1 MGCSQV
7 ACAIEGWWT
16 GQDHHHRK
24 LLSLPHVIIIYDLCL
39 KKGRVHFTSN
49 HQQSLCNRAA
59 TPAPNVRV
67 RHYSEQLGAVSAA
80 RSLIKSDLRVAR
92 LASAR
97 GVLFV
102 FFHFI
107 SRVTKCKCVS
117 DTSLWHVRNTQNA
130 FSPSIFVWSLQF
142 TIFSNRE
149 RPRTHPCIYNPLSDV
164 PSLFSALFLNYSAW
178 YAILNS
184 HLCTV
189 HTRICIFLYF
199 STQKPH

>member
-1 MGCSQV
+1 MWALKVWIGKINRVEGRHHQASTRRSTFCCVAWPGDAGMGCSQV

-16 GQDHHHRK
+16 GRDHHHRK

-107 SRVTKCKCVS
+107 SS
-117 DTSLWHVRNTQNA
+117 DQV
-130 FSPSIFVWSLQF
+130 
-142 TIFSNRE
+142 
-149 RPRTHPCIYNPLSDV
+149 
-164 PSLFSALFLNYSAW
+164 
-178 YAILNS
+178 
-184 HLCTV
+184 
-189 HTRICIFLYF
+189 
-199 STQKPH
+199 